1 MMRPSSGRRR
11 RVLGVGLGLL
21 VGATTAAPGVAVA
34 ADTSQEPKA
43 AEAAVLTSHDYDLLA
58 EAQAAGERRV
68 TVLFAT
74 GTGKGVAANVAGSI
88 EKLGG
93 TVSRRFDR
101 LGYVLASVP
110 TNKVEGAARI
120 KGVSAVD
127 VDEVIELPDARQG
140 LTGKQGASQTRAL
153 AAGPGEGTPDDNPY
167 MPTNETGAVEFKEA
181 HPTWDGRD
189 VTIGIIDS
197 GVDLDHPALQETST
211 GERKITDWV
220 TATDPIFDGD
230 LTWRPMLTTFN
241 GPSFTAGG
249 ATWTAPAGEF
259 KFSTFRET
267 ATAGSEIENDVNRDG
282 DTTDVWGILYRPT
295 DNAIWVDVDQDNDFT
310 DEELMRPY
318 GEDFQV
324 GHFGTDDPGTE
335 VVEQMPFVVEYRED
349 VDMSPYGG
357 QYVGTTAD
365 FVNIGIVADAHG
377 SHVAGITAANS
388 MFGGE
393 MDGAAP
399 GAKLVSSRACTF
411 AGGCTAAAL
420 TTGMADLVVNRG
432 VDVINMS
439 IGGLPALNDGNNAR
453 ATLYD
458 RLIFDYGTQMF
469 ISAGNSGPGLNT
481 IGDPSVAG
489 DVISVAAGVSKDTWL
504 ANYGS
509 VVRKEQNLF
518 NFSSRGPREDGGIKP
533 NITAP
538 GSAISTVPQWIK
550 QPDLPDAGYTLPIGY
565 AMFNGTSMA
574 SPQAA
579 GAAALLLSAGFAND
593 KGFTPAQM
601 RRALFSS
608 ATYRTDVPAYGQG
621 TGWFNTTAAW
631 NLMSAGISGTRY
643 AVDAPV
649 CTELSDF
656 LATPDRGTGVYNR
669 CDVAEGGQAVNVAKT
684 YKVTV
689 KRTTGPAGLR
699 THNLSWKGN
708 DGTWSA
714 GIGNIKI
721 ARNKPITLN
730 LKALPKS
737 QGAKGAILRLDDPF
751 TRGIDF
757 EFMNTVVAAA
767 TPKAPSWTSNWAGT
781 VDRNSSQSYFVTV
794 PEGAKALQM
803 NLRGIASGS
812 QTRMLAIDPYGV
824 PAESTSSAVCFTHY
838 SNARTCNPTSRSIA
852 NPMPGVW
859 EIQVESRRTSPI
871 LENPYNLSVAIQG
884 VQVTPEVVTLP
895 SVTPGE
901 PTDVEWTLQ
910 NQFAPVTVSGKG
922 GPLGSAHSE
931 TGSISTNQAI
941 EYTVTVPE
949 GATAFTATIGN
960 TSDPSADLDLSV
972 YRGTTLVG
980 QQADGDSEESV
991 TLRNPAPG
999 TYTVEVFGYEVPAGT
1014 TQFDYRDVFYS
1025 PELGTLTVDPTS
1037 VTLPAGGTGTISGQ
1051 VVAESAP
1058 EEGRQLFGEMLVVSS
1073 ENAVVGSGSVLIEQV
1088 GGPLVR

>member
-1 MMRPSSGRRR
+1 MRPSSGRRR

-43 AEAAVLTSHDYDLLA
+43 ADAAVLTSHDYDLLA
-58 EAQAAGERRV
+58 EAEAAGERRV
-68 TVLFAT
+68 TVLLAT
-74 GTGKGVAANVAGSI
+74 GTGKGVAANVAGNV

-101 LGYVLASVP
+101 LGYVVASVP
-110 TNKVEGAARI
+110 TGKVEGAARL

-127 VDEVIELPDARQG
+127 IDEVIELPDGRQG
-140 LTGKQGASQTRAL
+140 LTGKQGASQTKAL
-153 AAGPGEGTPDDNPY
+153 AAGPGAGTPDNNPY
-167 MPTNETGAVEFKEA
+167 MPTGEIGAVSFKNL

-220 TATDPIFDGD
+220 TATDPLVDGD
-230 LTWRPMLTTFN
+230 LTWRPMLTTVN

-259 KFSTFRET
+259 KFNLFRET
-267 ATAGSEIENDVNRDG
+267 ATAGSEIESDVNRDG
-282 DTTDVWGILYRPT
+282 DTTDVWGVLYRAS

-310 DEELMRPY
+310 DEELRRPY
-318 GEDFQV
+318 GENFQV
-324 GHFGTDDPGTE
+324 GHFGTDDPATE
-335 VVEQMPFVVEYRED
+335 VVEQMPFVVEFRED
-349 VDMSPYGG
+349 VDMSPLGG
-357 QYVGTTAD
+357 QFAGTTAD

-377 SHVAGITAANS
+377 SHVAGITAAHS

-399 GAKLVSSRACTF
+399 GANLVSSRACTF

-432 VDVINMS
+432 VDIINMS

-458 RLIFDYGTQMF
+458 RLIADYGVQIL

-481 IGDPSVAG
+481 IGDPSVAT
-489 DVISVAAGVSKDTWL
+489 DVVSVAAGVSKNTWL

-509 VVRKEQNLF
+509 VVRKDQNLF

-574 SPQAA
+574 APQAT
-579 GAAALLLSAGFAND
+579 GAAALLLSGGFAND
-593 KGFTPAQM
+593 RGFTPAQL
-601 RRALFSS
+601 RRALYTS
-608 ATYRTDVPAYGQG
+608 AVFRDAPAYAQG
-621 TGWFNTTAAW
+621 TGWFNTNGAW
-631 NLMSAGISGTRY
+631 TNLIRGIKGTSY
-643 AVDAPV
+643 SVDAPV

-684 YKVTV
+684 YPVKVT
-689 KRTTGPAGLR
+689 RTSGASGLR
-699 THNLSWKGN
+699 DHAISWKGN
-708 DGTWSA
+708 DGTWKA

-721 ARNKPITLN
+721 GLNQPVTLN
-730 LKALPKS
+730 LTALAKS
-737 QGAKGAILRLDDPF
+737 QGAKGAILRLDDPS
-751 TRGIDF
+751 TQGVDF

-767 TPKAPSWTSNWAGT
+767 KPAAPSWTSSWAGT
-781 VDRNSSQSYFVTV
+781 VDRNSTQSYFVTV
-794 PEGAKALQM
+794 PDGAKALQM
-803 NLRGIASGS
+803 NLSGIASGS

-824 PAESTSSAVCFTHY
+824 PAESTSSAVCFTGF
-838 SNARTCNPTSRSIA
+838 SDARTCNPTSRAIA

-859 EIQVESRRTSPI
+859 EIEVESRRTSKI
-871 LENPYNLSVAIQG
+871 LENPYTLKAAIQG

-901 PTDVEWTLQ
+901 PTDVQWTLK

-931 TGSISTNQAI
+931 TGSIATGEQLTY
-941 EYTVTVPE
+941 EVTVPE

-972 YRGTTLVG
+972 FLGDTLVG

-991 TLRNPAPG
+991 TLRNPEPG
-999 TYTVEVFGYEVPAGT
+999 TYTVAVDGYEVPAGT

-1025 PELGTLTVDPTS
+1025 PALGTLTVAPTS
-1037 VTLPAGGTGTISGQ
+1037 VSLPAGGTGTISGQ

-1088 GGPLVR
+1088 GGPQVR